1 MNFVQSLDIK
11 IPHVIRKDG
20 HPKGWDLTVIGLSS
34 KQAKKGE
41 DKLLKLNTS
50 AKEQSKSNVIT
61 FYTEEVCRNDVMKKA
76 LD

>member
-1 MNFVQSLDIK
+1 MDIL
-11 IPHVIRKDG
+11 KD
-20 HPKGWDLTVIGLSS
+20 GLSS

-50 AKEQSKSNVIT
+50 AKEQSTCNLIT
-61 FYTEEVCRNDVMKKA
+61 LYTEEVCRNDVMKKA